1 MRDHVQR
8 QLDIVELAGLQGGW
22 LFHRFAASQIERVVA
37 YQPGFSF
44 RRHFRQA
51 NRDLG
56 DRNIGAD
63 LDLRNRIAED
73 FQIAV
78 QRRGIEQQ
86 RIAVVRGLLE
96 LGRAP
101 VDPLWFG

>member
-1 MRDHVQR
+1 
-8 QLDIVELAGLQGGW
+8 
-22 LFHRFAASQIERVVA
+22 
-37 YQPGFSF
+37 
-44 RRHFRQA
+44 
-51 NRDLG
+51 
-56 DRNIGAD
+56 